1 MRDNVSSF
9 LPRTQSCFFIII
21 VANTLLLTILG
32 ACLLPTLSSAQT
44 TPLTAANYVTELVT
58 NYVGYWNSGTNTNPP
73 TSGNSNASLSTV
85 KPDNSHLLLAFVVN
99 SGQVTVGGTSTT
111 LPRKYFST
119 GVNDALLTSKGLAY
133 TPGNYRAFPVG
144 TLSGAVTS
152 NTKVALGQLYD
163 GVDGGASNPPP
174 AAGYAQYLTDGTQGL
189 DLGTG
194 VANLPAGTIS
204 FTVTTLA
211 ASTIGD
217 NVPDIIITQIA
228 SPTSVIDSYK
238 LLGADGT
245 QIAGTKTLS
254 ANFTE
259 VPVVGQW
266 TVDFYEAMQ
275 NPMTLAASFT
285 RTPRDLRLLA
295 LDWSAFGITAAN
307 ASTVKQFQIT
317 LSGDSDQAFIAY
329 NTTSATLAPLP
340 VQLVSFT
347 GQLRG
352 RSAQLAWHTASES
365 NSAYFEVETSTDGR
379 TFAPLGRVAAAGNS
393 QRPRYYQFE
402 HQPVASGSS
411 YYRLRQVDQDGSAHY
426 STTVVVRTG
435 AAAVEVFPS
444 RFTDHLTVCLP
455 AAGAASLA
463 LLAADG
469 RVVRQ
474 QELPALP
481 EAQNVAVTGLAEL
494 SAGLYLLRVVVDGQ
508 ALVQRVV
515 KE

>member
-1 MRDNVSSF
+1 MSW
-9 LPRTQSCFFIII
+9 
-21 VANTLLLTILG
+21 
-32 ACLLPTLSSAQT
+32 AQT

-58 NYVGYWNSGTNTNPP
+58 DYGGYWNSGTGTGTN
-73 TSGNSNASLSTV
+73 AAVSTT
-85 KPDNSHLLLAFVVN
+85 KPDKSHQLLAFVVN
-99 SGQVTVGGTSTT
+99 SGQVTTGGTTTT
-111 LPRKYFST
+111 LPQKYFST

-144 TLSGAVTS
+144 TLSGTVTG
-152 NTKVALGQLYD
+152 NTKVGLGQLYD
-163 GVDGGASNPPP
+163 GVDNGASNPPP

-211 ASTIGD
+211 ATTIGD

-238 LLGADGT
+238 VLDASGA
-245 QIAGTKTLS
+245 QLAGTKTLS

-266 TVDFYEAMQ
+266 TVDFYEASQ
-275 NPMTLAASFT
+275 NPMTLSAGFT
-285 RTPRDLRLLA
+285 KTSRDLRLLA
-295 LDWSAFGITAAN
+295 LDWSAFGITASN
-307 ASTVKQFQIT
+307 YTSVKQFQIT

-329 NTTSATLAPLP
+329 NASSVTLAPLP
-340 VQLVSFT
+340 VQLVSFV
-347 GQLRG
+347 G
-352 RSAQLAWHTASES
+352 RMQGRTARLTWQTASES
-365 NSAYFEVETSTDGR
+365 NSDYFEVQASADGR
-379 TFAPLGRVAAAGNS
+379 SFEPVGRVAAAGSS
-393 QRPRYYQFE
+393 QQARHYQFE
-402 HQPVASGSS
+402 CQPAASGSS
-411 YYRLRQVDQDGSAHY
+411 YYRLRQIDQDGTAHY
-426 STTVVVRTG
+426 SPTVVVQTG

-444 RFTDHLTVCLP
+444 CFADHLTVRLP
-455 AAGAASLA
+455 TAAAASLT

-469 RVVRQ
+469 RVVRR
-474 QELPALP
+474 QELPASP
-481 EAQNVAVTGLAEL
+481 EAQDAALASL
-494 SAGLYLLRVVVDGQ
+494 ADLPAGLYLLRVVVDGQ